1 MRIVVGLDLSYTN
14 TGIAIFKD
22 GVFQELTSKTVATSP
37 KMGIDVLRAHKIL
50 HEILTLLDDLAL
62 QHEDI
67 KVFIEDYAYARLTNR
82 EKMGELGGVVKHGL
96 WGRGYDFETLPIS
109 TIRKVVTGKGNATKD
124 LVMMSLYKR
133 YGLDIQ
139 QNDLADAAA
148 VALTGDFVVQARG
161 DAAAAAKFTQDV
173 REAVKSYLKSK

>member
-14 TGIAIFKD
+14 TGIAVFKD
-22 GVFQELTSKTVATSP
+22 GAFQEALSKTVATSP
-37 KMGIDVLRAHKIL
+37 KMGIDVLRADHVLK
-50 HEILTLLDDLAL
+50 EIATLLDNLTL
-62 QHEDI
+62 QHT
-67 KVFIEDYAYARLTNR
+67 KPAVFIEDYAYARLTNR

-96 WGRGYDFETLPIS
+96 WAQGYEFETLPIS

-139 QNDLADAAA
+139 QNDIADAAA
-148 VALTGDFVVQARG
+148 VALTGDFILRARE
-161 DAAAAAKFTQDV
+161 DATAAAAFTLDV